1 MMDSNEQN
9 LDDFSVKGLV
19 KNLRD
24 WIYFLLSKS
33 KNIITLTFLFL
44 VLTLAYNY
52 IKSPIHYARTSFVL
66 DSESSSNSI
75 SDIASLASL
84 AGINASSF
92 IDSSSLF
99 QIDNIQELYRS
110 SSMLKQTLL
119 TKYTFGNQTE
129 ILINKFGKEEKID
142 KKWNKLGVDFTKQS
156 LIKSKSRLH
165 DSVLMEAVKIIKEK
179 YLFVDKPSRKT
190 TILEIG
196 FDHKNELL
204 AKSFNENLVSIVNNF
219 YFKTKTKKTGENL
232 EILQRQA
239 DSVKNVLDKSI
250 LFLAEKDQS
259 IPNPNPLTKVSLVPY
274 QKALVDVQ
282 ANGAIYQEIV
292 TQLELAKVNH
302 RNKTPLIQIIDKPTL
317 PLENS
322 RLRFFECIVYG
333 LFGGFVISIIYF
345 SLIRFYQSL
354 IK

>member
-1 MMDSNEQN
+1 MDNKE
-9 LDDFSVKGLV
+9 FS
-19 KNLRD
+19 
-24 WIYFLLSKS
+24 I
-33 KNIITLTFLFL
+33 LFL
-44 VLTLAYNY
+44 MESIKNWLNYLLYNSKKIIILSSSILAISLLYNY
-52 IKSPIHYARTSFVL
+52 VKSPTYYARTSFVL

-75 SDIASLASL
+75 GDIASLASL

-92 IDSSSLF
+92 IDASSLF

-110 SSMLKQTLL
+110 SSMLKETLL
-119 TKYTFGNQTE
+119 TRSLFGNKNE
-129 ILINKFGKEEKID
+129 LLINRFGQEEKIN
-142 KKWNKLGVDFTKQS
+142 KKWNNLGIDFSNES
-156 LIKSKSRLH
+156 LLSSKSRLH
-165 DSVLMEAVKIIKEK
+165 DSVLFEAVKIIKEN
-179 YLFVDKPSRKT
+179 YLIVDKPSRKT

-196 FDHKNELL
+196 FDHKDEIF

-219 YFKTKTKKTGENL
+219 YFKTKTRKTGENL
-232 EILQRQA
+232 KILQRQA
-239 DSVKNVLDKSI
+239 DSVKKVLDKSI
-250 LFLAEKDQS
+250 LILAEKDQS

-292 TQLELAKVNH
+292 TQLELAKVTH

-322 RLRFFECIVYG
+322 RLKFFECLFYG
-333 LFGGFVISIIYF
+333 LFGGLLIAIFYF
-345 SLIRFYQSL
+345 SLLRFYDSL

>member
-1 MMDSNEQN
+1 M
-9 LDDFSVKGLV
+9 
-19 KNLRD
+19 
-24 WIYFLLSKS
+24 FLTS
-33 KNIITLTFLFL
+33 LFL
-44 VLTLAYNY
+44 VIILLYNY
-52 IKSPIHYARTSFVL
+52 LKSPVHYARTSFVL

-75 SDIASLASL
+75 GDIASLASL
-84 AGINASSF
+84 AGVNASSF
-92 IDSSSLF
+92 IDASSLF

-110 SSMLKQTLL
+110 NSMIKETLL
-119 TKYTFGNQTE
+119 SKYNFGDNNIMLIDRLAINE
-129 ILINKFGKEEKID
+129 KINK
-142 KKWNKLGVDFTKQS
+142 KWDRLKVDFS
-156 LIKSKSRLH
+156 LYESKSINLRVH
-165 DSVLMEAVKIIKEK
+165 DSILNDVVKIIKEK
-179 YLFVDKPSRKT
+179 YLIVDKPSRKT

-196 FDHKNELL
+196 FDHKDELL

-219 YFKTKTKKTGENL
+219 YFKTKTQKTGENL
-232 EILQRQA
+232 QILQRQA
-239 DSVKNVLDKSI
+239 DSVKKVLDKSI

-292 TQLELAKVNH
+292 TQLELAKVTH

>member
-1 MMDSNEQN
+1 MDSNKQH
-9 LDDFSVKGLV
+9 LDDFSVKSLLD
-19 KNLRD
+19 NLRV
-24 WIYFLLSKS
+24 WISFLLTKTKDIFRLS
-33 KNIITLTFLFL
+33 IMFL
-44 VLTLAYNY
+44 VLTLGYNY
-52 IKSPIHYARTSFVL
+52 IMSPIHYARTSFVL

-75 SDIASLASL
+75 GDIASLASL

-92 IDSSSLF
+92 IDASSIF

-119 TKYTFGNQTE
+119 TKSTFGNETE
-129 ILINKFGKEEKID
+129 ILINRFGREEKID
-142 KKWNKLGVDFTKQS
+142 KKWNKLGIDFTNQS
-156 LIKSKSRLH
+156 LFQSNSRLH
-165 DSVLMEAVKIIKEK
+165 DSVLFEALKIIKEK
-179 YLFVDKPSRKT
+179 YLIVDKPSRKT

-196 FDHKNELL
+196 FDHKDELL
-204 AKSFNENLVSIVNNF
+204 AKSFNENLVSIVNKF
-219 YFKTKTKKTGENL
+219 YFKTKTQKTGENL
-232 EILQRQA
+232 KILQRQA
-239 DSVKNVLDKSI
+239 DSVKNVLDNSI

-292 TQLELAKVNH
+292 TQLELAKVTH

-322 RLRFFECIVYG
+322 RLTFLECLIYG
-333 LFGGFVISIIYF
+333 LFGGLLLSVIYF
-345 SLIRFYQSL
+345 SLTRFYHSL